1 MNQTKAT
8 TAQLEATAPP
18 LTTKKVPRATIEM
31 GCKDLM
37 PFHFWLDCFEFNN
50 LRGTYECLCA
60 IERACAADFNHLA
73 GRSRNWQGSMW
84 EAPVASHAE
93 MAAVQE
99 ALDLAM
105 FKHEDAM
112 FAREVLEV
120 ELENHKYFHGC
131 CYYSLFEYTCAA
143 WSCVGY

>member
-50 LRGTYECLCA
+50 LRGTYGRLCA
-60 IERACAADFNHLA
+60 IERACAADFNHL
-73 GRSRNWQGSMW
+73 SRRIGCWQIGSMW
-84 EAPVASHAE
+84 EAPVSSLAE
-93 MAAVQE
+93 MAAAHE
-99 ALDLAM
+99 ALDLAV
-105 FKHEDAM
+105 FKYQDAM
-112 FAREVLEV
+112 IAREVLEV
-120 ELENHKYFHGC
+120 ELENHKYFHGWAIARATFGEQWC
-131 CYYSLFEYTCAA
+131 SK
-143 WSCVGY
+143 